1 MIPYMNLN
9 EQVDADFTRA
19 STRRQRPG
27 QLREKKTKQGATKL
41 IKSAEYKTTRLKM
54 LGDPFK
60 TERSGTS
67 GETII
72 TIHSALENLSAEWF
86 AK

>member
-1 MIPYMNLN
+1 
-9 EQVDADFTRA
+9 
-19 STRRQRPG
+19 
-27 QLREKKTKQGATKL
+27 L
-41 IKSAEYKTTRLKM
+41 IKSAEYRTTRLKM

>member
-1 MIPYMNLN
+1 
-9 EQVDADFTRA
+9 
-19 STRRQRPG
+19 
-27 QLREKKTKQGATKL
+27 
-41 IKSAEYKTTRLKM
+41 M

-86 AK
+86 ANYLKAHCSGTAERLRYWSCG